1 MAISF
6 YISSESC
13 FIPLIPLSYIDPNA
27 TAAWDLI
34 ANSNNIIDGKYFFAG
49 SQEDL
54 TNVFADYYAAGKTKY
69 TSRQFQFDAGVN
81 IDLSSVLKGLS
92 FHTQFAVDYATSY
105 NTSYNNEYATYIP
118 TWSNYNG
125 QDVIVALKKSDTN
138 DKKSGMQNIS
148 GSASNQTIAF
158 NAHFDYNRTFNKFHN
173 VSAIFV
179 ANGYQQSKSG
189 EYHRTSNV
197 NLGLQASYNYDQKY
211 YADFSGSVI
220 HSARL
225 AEGHRQ
231 AFSPSVSLGWNLAKE
246 DFMEGS
252 AFDELMLSV
261 SGSILHTDLGISDYY
276 MYSKSFNQ
284 SDGSWWGWY
293 DGQSIHATNSK
304 RGENLVNLF

>member
-1 MAISF
+1 M
-6 YISSESC
+6 
-13 FIPLIPLSYIDPNA
+13 
-27 TAAWDLI
+27 
-34 ANSNNIIDGKYFFAG
+34 
-49 SQEDL
+49 
-54 TNVFADYYAAGKTKY
+54 
-69 TSRQFQFDAGVN
+69 
-81 IDLSSVLKGLS
+81 
-92 FHTQFAVDYATSY
+92 
-105 NTSYNNEYATYIP
+105 
-118 TWSNYNG
+118 
-125 QDVIVALKKSDTN
+125 
-138 DKKSGMQNIS
+138 
-148 GSASNQTIAF
+148 
-158 NAHFDYNRTFNKFHN
+158 
-173 VSAIFV
+173 SAIFV

-304 RGENLVNLF
+304 RGENLDLNLFET